1 MMMMMSLT
9 HTHISSDLN
18 DSVPNRYELTL
29 QIAETAKRLKE
40 NNRESRKRELFGS
53 ELGSQYYDDKVIYQ
67 SLVMKASEI
76 DLGDGLI
83 G

>member
-1 MMMMMSLT
+1 MMMMSVT
-9 HTHISSDLN
+9 HVHIAADLN
-18 DSVPNRYELTL
+18 DCVPNRYELTL
-29 QIAETAKRLKE
+29 QVAETAKRLKE
-40 NNRESRKRELFGS
+40 NNRDAQKRDPFAA
-53 ELGSQYYDDKVIYQ
+53 ELGSPYYDDKVIYQ

>member
-1 MMMMMSLT
+1 MMMMSVT
-9 HTHISSDLN
+9 HVHIAADLN
-18 DSVPNRYELTL
+18 DCVPNRYELTL
-29 QIAETAKRLKE
+29 QVAETAKRLKE
-40 NNRESRKRELFGS
+40 NNRDA
-53 ELGSQYYDDKVIYQ
+53 ELGSPYYDDKVIYQ

>member
-1 MMMMMSLT
+1 MQ
-9 HTHISSDLN
+9 
-18 DSVPNRYELTL
+18 VGPPKNRDA
-29 QIAETAKRLKE
+29 QKRDP
-40 NNRESRKRELFGS
+40 FAA
-53 ELGSQYYDDKVIYQ
+53 ELGSPYYDDKVIYQ